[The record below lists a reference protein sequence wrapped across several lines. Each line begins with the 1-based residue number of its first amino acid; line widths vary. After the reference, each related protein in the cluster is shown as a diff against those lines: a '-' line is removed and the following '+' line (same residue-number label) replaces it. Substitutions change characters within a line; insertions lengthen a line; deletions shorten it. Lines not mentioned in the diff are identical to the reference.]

1 MATTVQTAATKRV
14 PKDPTRKTSLVAG
27 IFYLITFVS
36 IPTLA
41 PQPSTAR

>member
-14 PKDPTRKTSLVAG
+14 PMDPTRKTSLVAG